1 MEFIYTDPI
10 GLTDLSVLE
19 VGTQQCL
26 PTMTFG
32 PSVRDMYIL
41 HYVHSGY
48 GTYTAGGHTE
58 QIGPGGLFLVVP
70 DTVHTYEADADE
82 PWRYSWFGFVG
93 TMAPRLALLAGF
105 TSPTPVREAPHSE
118 AAAALFA
125 DLMSLR
131 DESAKELLLVGQLY
145 RILGMLAVPDDTPA
159 LQADVGQHVRKAV
172 SYMNARYAERIG
184 LDDIAAYVGLD
195 TKYLCRLFQ
204 QRLSMSPYR
213 YLTDIRMRKAC
224 RLLRRQML
232 SIAEVARAVGYP
244 DPLLFSRMF
253 KRTIGVSPTAY
264 REKAKLESATG
275 SP

>member
-1 MEFIYTDPI
+1 MEFIYTDSI

-26 PTMTFG
+26 PAMTFG

-48 GTYTAGGHTE
+48 GTYTAGRHTE

-105 TSPTPVREAPHSE
+105 TSPTPVREAPPSG

-145 RILGMLAVPDDTPA
+145 RIFGMLAVPDDTPA

-264 REKAKLESATG
+264 REKAKLESTAG